1 MTNLQSRAGRQLS
14 GAPYFKHGSP
24 RPQFTGNRS
33 PVIRRKGMPRSPTEE
48 GAFHLSG
55 LWMLISRC
63 SWGKDIPDWGD
74 SFHKVHS
81 VFRKCCFVTKLYPT
95 LCNPWTVACQAPL
108 SMGFFRQEYWS
119 GLPFPSPG
127 IFLTQGLNL
136 PLLHWRVD
144 SLPRSHRGNPLFCTF
159 RKWWTLK
166 RSIDCIWL
174 SHHRPWQSTAGDVI
188 AILSKICDPALSE
201 RLCWSENWAMGSICH
216 LSRQSLERASLN
228 SSRGKWTVTQRSSR
242 PGSVGRPSLDT
253 VFPCM
258 SEH

>member
-1 MTNLQSRAGRQLS
+1 MDCSLPGSSVHGILQARILEWVAISFSRDLPDPGIEPASPALAG
-14 GAPYFKHGSP
+14 
-24 RPQFTGNRS
+24 
-33 PVIRRKGMPRSPTEE
+33 
-48 GAFHLSG
+48 
-55 LWMLISRC
+55 
-63 SWGKDIPDWGD
+63 
-74 SFHKVHS
+74 
-81 VFRKCCFVTKLYPT
+81 
-95 LCNPWTVACQAPL
+95 
-108 SMGFFRQEYWS
+108 GFF
-119 GLPFPSPG
+119 
-127 IFLTQGLNL
+127 TT
-136 PLLHWRVD
+136 
-144 SLPRSHRGNPLFCTF
+144 SHRGNPLFCTF